1 MNRAITSAAWETP
14 RISTCL
20 WYDGVAEEAA
30 KFYTS
35 LVENSAITRVMRPD
49 PDGPPLLVVFTLAG
63 VPYQALNGGPHFK
76 LSEAASIV
84 IVTRDQAET
93 DRFWTALLAD
103 GGSPSQCG
111 WCKDRYGLSW
121 QVVPARLLELLNSP
135 DREVAQ
141 RVTHAMLK
149 MVKLEL
155 APLEAAAEGAIA

>member
-1 MNRAITSAAWETP
+1 MNNNYRTP

-30 KFYTS
+30 TLYTS

-49 PDGPPLLVVFTLAG
+49 PNGPALLVEFTLAG
-63 VPYQALNGGPHFK
+63 VPYQALNGGPHFT

-93 DRFWTALLAD
+93 DRLWTALIAD

-111 WCKDRYGLSW
+111 WCKDRFGLSW
-121 QVVPARLLELLNSP
+121 QVVPARMLELLNSP
-135 DREVAQ
+135 DRGIAQ
-141 RVTHAMLK
+141 RVTQVM
-149 MVKLEL
+149 MGMGKLEL
-155 APLEAAAEGAIA
+155 APLEAAATGEIA